1 MSVSLSRALC
11 ALKIKFKPAFLRSF
25 TTKAASPG
33 TRLFEYARGRFV
45 LGEKEQAHNHR
56 VRVNMQELLRTA
68 AKSVGAMRC
77 IDVEECPD
85 GLYSKA
91 LILTMDDET
100 QVVAKIPYPNVGV
113 PYYTTA
119 SEVATMDF
127 ARNVLQTPAPQI
139 YAWNASIDPKK
150 NPVGAEFIVME
161 KMAGVPLSDV
171 WCDLKPDQKVK
182 VCVQIIGFMK
192 RWTNVHFPAIGS
204 LYYAETISKSSK
216 NSLYFDGNDSVRNSR
231 FAVGPSSNRDWSDEG
246 RRDIQCDKGP
256 WMSVLDYRKAIYNRE
271 MLAVKNIR
279 HIPKQLAMLY
289 GPPPLYE
296 PTVAKKLQALRW
308 YTQIVELLLP
318 SDPSLLTSHV
328 WHNDL
333 HHENI
338 FIDPHSLQI
347 LGIIDWQS
355 VQITPLTD
363 HCLDPSFLD
372 YEGPDVGDNLERP
385 EVPADMKFLQGEE
398 RTAALKYFT
407 DKVLM
412 IAWRILA
419 RDKNPAQHRAIRFQ
433 QSACGNILHLSRRIF
448 EVGEAHFCAL
458 LLDLRDEWK
467 NTGISHFPIE
477 FSEEQVMTIEEDVK
491 KAEVGATI
499 IKMIQQRL
507 GDLWPEKGLIEAE
520 NYNDTK
526 SALREIKENLI
537 NEYKSYPGWDPVIF
551 ERLWPFDD

>member
-246 RRDIQCDKGP
+246 RRDIQCDKG
-256 WMSVLDYRKAIYNRE
+256 MSVLDYRKAIYNRE

>member
-11 ALKIKFKPAFLRSF
+11 ALKIKFKPAFLRTF

-100 QVVAKIPYPNVGV
+100 QVVAKIPYPNIGV

-246 RRDIQCDKGP
+246 RRDIQCDKG
-256 WMSVLDYRKAIYNRE
+256 MSVLDYRKAIYNRE

>member
-11 ALKIKFKPAFLRSF
+11 ALKIKFKPAFLRTF

-91 LILTMDDET
+91 LILTMDNET

-139 YAWNASIDPKK
+139 HAWNASIDPKK

-289 GPPPLYE
+289 GNGKACHGEPLMIHRWQ
-296 PTVAKKLQALRW
+296 KLDEQPFAPSQRSMLALRM
-308 YTQIVELLLP
+308 ELLQSFLDT
-318 SDPSLLTSHV
+318 DPK
-328 WHNDL
+328 
-333 HHENI
+333 
-338 FIDPHSLQI
+338 PM
-347 LGIIDWQS
+347 GIIDWQS

-477 FSEEQVMTIEEDVK
+477 FSEEQVTTIEEDVK